1 MKKIITFLMSLMAIF
16 LLVACSTSSKEKAEQ
31 TQTNSSAISK
41 MPEIEGISYRGDVP
55 ESPKRVASMASSY
68 TGYLIK
74 LDFNIVAATTYDKK
88 NPVFADAIKDAEIM
102 LPTDLEALAATEP
115 DVIVVGS
122 TEQNLDQLEKIA
134 PLIVIEYG
142 KHDYLQMMT
151 DFGQIFNKEKE
162 AQKWLSSWE
171 KKVADAKE
179 KVLAVT
185 GAEASFTVM
194 GLFEKQFY
202 LFGKNWGRG
211 GEILYQALGY
221 KAPEKVEKEVFPTGF
236 LEVSREV
243 LPDYI
248 GDYVLVAAENEETGA
263 SLYESDLWKNIPA
276 VQKNQVIKVD
286 ANVFYFTDPV
296 SLEHELDVLTE
307 AILSM
312 KN

>member
-1 MKKIITFLMSLMAIF
+1 MKKTLSLLLSLMAIF
-16 LLVACSTSSKEKAEQ
+16 VLVACSTSSKEKAEQ
-31 TQTNSSAISK
+31 SQSSSSAISK
-41 MPEIEGISYRGDVP
+41 MPKIEGITYRGEVP

-68 TGYLIK
+68 TGYLLK
-74 LDFNIVAATTYDKK
+74 LGFNIVAATTYDQK
-88 NPVFADAIKDAEIM
+88 NPVFSDAIKSAEIM

-134 PLIVIEYG
+134 PLVVVEYG

-151 DFGQIFNKEKE
+151 DFGHIFGKEDE
-162 AQKWLSSWE
+162 AKKWLASWE
-171 KKVADAKE
+171 KKVSEAKE
-179 KVLAVT
+179 IVHDAT
-185 GAEASFTVM
+185 GKDATFTVM

-202 LFGKNWGRG
+202 LFGNNWGRG
-211 GEILYQALGY
+211 GEIIYQAFGY
-221 KAPEKVEKEVFPTGF
+221 QAPEAVEKEVFPTGY

-243 LPDYI
+243 LPNYI

-276 VQKNQVIKVD
+276 VQKNHVIKVD

-296 SLEHELDVLTE
+296 SLEHELEVLTE
-307 AILSM
+307 AIS
-312 KN
+312 KTQQ